1 MTYKMKNNKTINIE
15 IEELAERY
23 FDGMTTV
30 DEERRLRRLLASTD
44 YSSPTADEVRALLGY
59 FAVERSRVAAETR
72 RRHPGLKRKI
82 LSVAA
87 SVALLV
93 VAIVALFNSSDSS
106 IECYAMVGSERIEDM
121 SEICALIE
129 ADLVC
134 ISDAQNSIGD
144 AIASDLSAI
153 SDAMQ

>member
-1 MTYKMKNNKTINIE
+1 MKNNKTINIE

-30 DEERRLRRLLASTD
+30 DEERRLRLLLASTD

-59 FAVERSRVAAETR
+59 FAAERSRAAARTGGR
-72 RRHPGLKRKI
+72 RMGLKRKVLGI
-82 LSVAA
+82 AVSVA
-87 SVALLV
+87 VLV
-93 VAIVALFNSSDSS
+93 VAIVALFHSSDSS
-106 IECYAMVGSERIEDM
+106 IECYAVVGSERIEDIN
-121 SEICALIE
+121 EIRALID

-134 ISDAQNSIGD
+134 ISDAQNSIDD
-144 AIASDLSAI
+144 AIAADLSAI